1 MNPIFEITGMM
12 YFDMKYMILIGVCT
26 GISFIAS
33 NVLKSRFKKYSQIP
47 VALSGAEIAKKM
59 LDDNGISDVQIIS
72 TRGQLT
78 DHYNPANKTVNL
90 SEVVYNERN
99 AAAAAVAAHEVGH
112 AIQHATAYSMLK
124 MRSSLVPLLKFGSGM
139 APYIIML
146 GLFLMGSQVVAPSL
160 AQPITMIG
168 IGLFS
173 VTTIFAFVT
182 LPVEFDASARALR
195 WIQTAGVMGT
205 MERSKAKSAL
215 NAAAS
220 TYVVGALTSL
230 AQLVYFISLFMGRR
244 D

>member
-1 MNPIFEITGMM
+1 M
-12 YFDMKYMILIGVCT
+12 
-26 GISFIAS
+26 IAS

-47 VALSGAEIAKKM
+47 VNLSGAEIAQKM
-59 LDDNGISDVQIIS
+59 LNDNGINDVQIIS

-124 MRSSLVPLLKFGSGM
+124 MRSSLVPVLKFGSGM
-139 APYIIML
+139 SPMLIMIGL
-146 GLFLMGSQVVAPSL
+146 GLMTAQAVGGLGSTLTIV
-160 AQPITMIG
+160 G
-168 IGLFS
+168 IVLFS
-173 VTTIFAFVT
+173 ITTLFAFVT
-182 LPVEFDASARALR
+182 LPVEFDASSRALR
-195 WIQTAGVMGT
+195 WIQTSGVMGT

-230 AQLVYFISLFMGRR
+230 AQLVYFISLFMNRR

>member
-1 MNPIFEITGMM
+1 MYSIFETTGMI
-12 YFDMKYMILIGVCT
+12 YDMKYMILIAVCS

-33 NVLKSRFKKYSQIP
+33 GVLKSRFKKYSQIP
-47 VALSGAEIAKKM
+47 VALSGAEIAQKM
-59 LDDNGISDVQIIS
+59 LDDNGISDVKIIS

-90 SEVVYNERN
+90 SEVVHNQRN

-139 APYIIML
+139 SPYIIMI
-146 GLFLMGSQVVAPSL
+146 GLFLMSARMMPGL
-160 AQPITMIG
+160 AQPITIIG
-168 IGLFS
+168 IVLFS
-173 VTTIFAFVT
+173 ITTIFAFVT
-182 LPVEFDASARALR
+182 LPVEFDASSRALR
-195 WIQTAGVMGT
+195 WIQTSGVMGT

-230 AQLVYFISLFMGRR
+230 AQLIYFINLFLSRR